1 MDGVETETQVVG
13 NLLRL
18 TSFKVMFLFYT
29 ENLPC
34 SPKDFSVVQKI
45 LKVA

>member
-18 TSFKVMFLFYT
+18 TSFKGVFLFYT
-29 ENLPC
+29 ENLF
-34 SPKDFSVVQKI
+34 SLARLKTYLLLQKD
-45 LKVA
+45 